1 MSLHDLYYQQQIN
14 LEEKQESFTQWT
26 ILTDLKPAF
35 VYQFRVSALNG
46 IGEGMPSRSSNNI
59 SIPEEVPSQ
68 PPQSI
73 SAYSLTSRSIN
84 VKWQPPIFTS
94 WNGRLRGYQ
103 IAYSLTYPNSSWK
116 FFTIED
122 QTQTSA
128 NLTDLIVWE
137 MYLIKMCAYNK
148 IGFGKFNEPPLR
160 IRTKEGIPIRAPIS
174 FQANSINSTCMGISW
189 NEPPPQFVNGVIQ
202 GFKVVFYEDDN
213 YELKKTQTI
222 NLASL
227 SIQSNHQLNQYYY
240 QMCGLKKFTKY
251 TLSILCFTNSGDGPL
266 TQPIQLQTLED
277 IPGEVNEISFIN
289 VYDKSIDIEWKP
301 PLQPNGKILSYVIMY
316 KTLSKSNQSEKF
328 NKIILDSTQTN
339 FTLRNLKSSTEYAIG
354 IRATTRAGEGI
365 LKLTQIKS
373 GVPPEL
379 PEPPRAIVL
388 RTIGQTSVEL
398 EFIPGYDG
406 KTSIN
411 KWIVE
416 AIILNDEANRK
427 NAESHFNTYKWYRVY
442 EKSNAPNITK
452 LTVENLIPF
461 TNYSLRMFSQ
471 NVKGKLRILL
481 GLV

>member
-1 MSLHDLYYQQQIN
+1 
-14 LEEKQESFTQWT
+14 
-26 ILTDLKPAF
+26 
-35 VYQFRVSALNG
+35 
-46 IGEGMPSRSSNNI
+46 
-59 SIPEEVPSQ
+59 
-68 PPQSI
+68 
-73 SAYSLTSRSIN
+73 
-84 VKWQPPIFTS
+84 
-94 WNGRLRGYQ
+94 
-103 IAYSLTYPNSSWK
+103 
-116 FFTIED
+116 
-122 QTQTSA
+122 
-128 NLTDLIVWE
+128 

-316 KTLSKSNQSEKF
+316 KTLSKVNQSEKF

-416 AIILNDEANRK
+416 AIILNDEANHK
-427 NAESHFNTYKWYRVY
+427 HAENHFNTFKWYRVY

-471 NVKGKLRILL
+471 NVKGNLKFL
-481 GLV
+481 GLFKNFLFKFFFDVCTRYKNHLWYLVPGTNDEKIFKKHFLYLVSK

>member
-1 MSLHDLYYQQQIN
+1 VFDSSYSARPSLSLHDLYYQQQIN

-227 SIQSNHQLNQYYY
+227 SIQSNHRFIESSSQFIDRK
-240 QMCGLKKFTKY
+240 G
-251 TLSILCFTNSGDGPL
+251 SITC
-266 TQPIQLQTLED
+266 
-277 IPGEVNEISFIN
+277 
-289 VYDKSIDIEWKP
+289 
-301 PLQPNGKILSYVIMY
+301 
-316 KTLSKSNQSEKF
+316 
-328 NKIILDSTQTN
+328 
-339 FTLRNLKSSTEYAIG
+339 
-354 IRATTRAGEGI
+354 
-365 LKLTQIKS
+365 
-373 GVPPEL
+373 
-379 PEPPRAIVL
+379 
-388 RTIGQTSVEL
+388 
-398 EFIPGYDG
+398 
-406 KTSIN
+406 
-411 KWIVE
+411 
-416 AIILNDEANRK
+416 
-427 NAESHFNTYKWYRVY
+427 
-442 EKSNAPNITK
+442 
-452 LTVENLIPF
+452 
-461 TNYSLRMFSQ
+461 
-471 NVKGKLRILL
+471 NVKNPGFFCFNRAHKN
-481 GLV
+481 GN